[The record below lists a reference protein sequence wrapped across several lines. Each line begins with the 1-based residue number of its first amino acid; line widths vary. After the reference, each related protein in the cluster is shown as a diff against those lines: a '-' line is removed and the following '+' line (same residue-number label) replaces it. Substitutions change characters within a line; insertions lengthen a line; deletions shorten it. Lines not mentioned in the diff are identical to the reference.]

1 MMSVDALV
9 EAHRAILAIL
19 MYIEQVSPTVE
30 FNVFKTLL
38 QVSWWCYLNLDEKFM
53 NIPHRGSTKLSKQSV
68 ILVIKGTNHD
78 CNIA

>member
-38 QVSWWCYLNLDEKFM
+38 QVS
-53 NIPHRGSTKLSKQSV
+53 
-68 ILVIKGTNHD
+68 
-78 CNIA
+78 